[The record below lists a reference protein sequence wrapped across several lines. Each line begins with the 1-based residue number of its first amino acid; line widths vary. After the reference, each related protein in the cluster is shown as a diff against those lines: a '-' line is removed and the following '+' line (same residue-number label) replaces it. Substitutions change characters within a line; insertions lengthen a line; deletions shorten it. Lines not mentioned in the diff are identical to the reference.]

1 MARESA
7 RSGSSR
13 PGEIPSL
20 VTWLAAAIALTM
32 IAQQIASKA
41 VRDGLFLSQFP
52 ATALPHAIISAAV
65 VSLGAAFVFGRF
77 ISTLSPRRGV
87 PILFGVN
94 GALFVLEAALIEP
107 FPRAVAGSLYLHT
120 AAFGGAV
127 VSGFW
132 SVINERFDPYTAK
145 RVMGRIAA
153 GATLGGLVGGAL
165 TWAFSDLAPYQ
176 LLGALAVGNAACGIT
191 LTVVARG
198 GAQEERQRS
207 RSAGM
212 LAGIGAMGENPHLK
226 SMALLVFLAAL
237 TTTLVDYVFKAE
249 ASQAQSGSLVGFF
262 AAFYTGTGILTFLVQ
277 AALSN
282 RVLERLGV
290 AVAVVCLPIVTILG
304 LGAALIAPVLGTL
317 IVLRGGAMIIENS
330 LYRSGYELL
339 YTPVTPKQKR
349 SAKMLIDLGVDR
361 LGTAVGS
368 GLALLFIAVAAAH
381 TDKILLGLGL
391 VVSLVLVVVII
402 VVHRRYVASLADQ
415 IRRARE
421 SSTTNPAADAR
432 ALAYTFIDSA
442 VEHAWADQITA
453 VSDSSPS
460 PHAPEQLSRRD
471 LLALVQQRAKDKRSA
486 AKSQPPPPAVPVSEV
501 AQHLLQTPLLDA
513 ISSCGIDSPQWQEL
527 ERTAPAA
534 LGQLTD
540 ILLSVR
546 YTVDVRVRAAQLL
559 SGVPDSRTAT
569 ALTQA
574 IEVPEFRIR
583 RAAAL
588 ALLRLCASAPALAPP
603 RRVLSRRATH
613 ELRHR
618 VRPPSEET
626 EFEQLSPFRTDESGR
641 KFAPNFELALLLLA
655 IGADLAALQL
665 AVAAVTSD
673 DPVQRGTGIEYL
685 DTLLPADVRPDVLEL
700 ARSPEQTQARRNL
713 PDSEM
718 NALAEQFRS
727 RKLDLRQLRRKFR
740 LAVQQD
746 YDQAQPESPTD
757 ESPG

>member
-1 MARESA
+1 MAREST

-13 PGEIPSL
+13 PGEVPSL
-20 VTWLAAAIALTM
+20 VTWLSAAIALTM

-65 VSLGAAFVFGRF
+65 VSFGAAFVFGRF
-77 ISTLSPRRGV
+77 ISTFSPRRGV

-94 GALFVLEAALIEP
+94 GALFVIEAALMEP

-165 TWAFSDLAPYQ
+165 TWAFSDLAPSH
-176 LLGALAVGNAACGIT
+176 LLAALAVGNGLCGVT

-198 GAQEERQRS
+198 GVQEERERS

-212 LAGIGAMGENPHLK
+212 LAGIEAMGRNPHLK
-226 SMALLVFLAAL
+226 SMALLVFLGAL
-237 TTTLVDYVFKAE
+237 TTALVDYVFKAE
-249 ASQAQSGSLVGFF
+249 ASQAQSGSLVAFF

-290 AVAVVCLPIVTILG
+290 AVAVVCLPVVTILG
-304 LGAALIAPVLGTL
+304 LIAALLAPVLGVL
-317 IVLRGGAMIIENS
+317 IVLRGGAMIVENS

-349 SAKMLIDLGVDR
+349 GAKMLIDLGVDR

-368 GLALLFIAVAAAH
+368 GLALLFIAVAAAY
-381 TDKILLGLGL
+381 TGKILLGIGL
-391 VVSLVLVVVII
+391 VVSVLLVVVII

-421 SSTTNPAADAR
+421 NLGANPTADAR
-432 ALAYTFIDSA
+432 NLAYTFVDSA
-442 VEHAWADQITA
+442 VQHAWAGHIPDLT
-453 VSDSSPS
+453 DSAPTLE
-460 PHAPEQLSRRD
+460 APEQLPRSD
-471 LLALVQQRAKDKRSA
+471 LVALVKKRAENKRSA
-486 AKSQPPPPAVPVSEV
+486 AKSLPPPPAVPVSEV

-513 ISSCGIDSPQWQEL
+513 ISSCTIDSPQWQEL

-546 YTVDVRVRAAQLL
+546 YPVEVRVRAAQLL
-559 SGVPDSRTAT
+559 SSVPDSRTAA

-574 IEVPEFRIR
+574 LEVAEFRIR

-588 ALLRLCASAPALAPP
+588 ALLRLCASVPALSPP
-603 RRVLSRRATH
+603 RRVLSQRAAH

-626 EFEQLSPFRTDESGR
+626 TFEQRSPFRTDESGR
-641 KFAPNFELALLLLA
+641 KFAPNFELSLILLA

-673 DPVQRGTGIEYL
+673 DAVQRGTGLEYL
-685 DTLLPADVRPDVLEL
+685 DTLLPADVRQDVLEL
-700 ARSPEQTQARRNL
+700 ARAPEQTQVRRTL
-713 PDSEM
+713 PDGEM
-718 NALAEQFRS
+718 KALADQFRS
-727 RKLDLRQLRRKFR
+727 GKLDLRKLRRQFR